1 MGVLRF
7 RCSVQE
13 IKKYASIV
21 ALDHQLIDPVDEYT
35 HTFLATK
42 TSAVDTARS
51 LNMTVF
57 YHSLAN
63 EYVAYA
69 ADYRSDPMLQ
79 INSLIENFKIDGFI
93 TDFPATLHAFL
104 HSEPC

>member
-1 MGVLRF
+1 MRVLRF

-13 IKKYASIV
+13 INKYTSIV
-21 ALDHQLIDPVDEYT
+21 ALDHQLIDPVDEFT
-35 HTFLATK
+35 HTLLATK
-42 TSAVDTARS
+42 TSAVDIARS

-79 INSLIENFKIDGFI
+79 INSLIEIFKIDCFI
-93 TDFPATLHAFL
+93 TDFPATLYAFL
-104 HSEPC
+104 HREFC